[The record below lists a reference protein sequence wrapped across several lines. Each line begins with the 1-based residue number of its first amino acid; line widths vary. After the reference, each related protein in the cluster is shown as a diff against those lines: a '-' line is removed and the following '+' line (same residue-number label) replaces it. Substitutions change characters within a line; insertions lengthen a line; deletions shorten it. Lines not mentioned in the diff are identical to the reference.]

1 MVIMRVQVALVLCA
15 ALIPPGVAKEAALT
29 SIASCVSDARI
40 SFGPGDHSAVLD
52 DTDARAVSAAI
63 TRLYPVVERDGALP
77 SRVLLWQP
85 RSGEMLYVALLAN
98 PDRPTEQ
105 CFTATFAASKFD
117 ATLLLRS
124 KYFFSGADK
133 P

>member
-40 SFGPGDHSAVLD
+40 SFDPGDHSAVLD

-77 SRVLLWQP
+77 TRVLLWQP
-85 RSGEMLYVALLAN
+85 RSGDMMY
-98 PDRPTEQ
+98 
-105 CFTATFAASKFD
+105 D
-117 ATLLLRS
+117 AQHAHTDMQTVQYYTLIL
-124 KYFFSGADK
+124 
-133 P
+133 